1 MSEPVSSCGLREV
14 AALRSDV
21 DQDRDVLDLEEIRQ
35 AIDGLTTVE
44 LVRLRKAGRI
54 YAVGLACDVDDLI
67 GEAVAAAIAGN
78 RRCRRDMMIVPFLVG
93 AMRSIAS
100 KTRVSAKRAG
110 EVISLD
116 ATGTDGRPMVAPP
129 ISHEPDVETLW
140 LREEDRKLRIEALEE
155 LFADDED
162 ALLMIWAD
170 LEETPKEEIKMQHD
184 IDDKAYA
191 TIRRRIRRKIE
202 RRFPDGWTA

>member
-1 MSEPVSSCGLREV
+1 MSEPVLSCGLREV

-21 DQDRDVLDLEEIRQ
+21 DQDRDVLDLEEMRQ
-35 AIDGLTTVE
+35 AIAGLTTVE

-54 YAVGLACDVDDLI
+54 YAVGLACDVDDLL

>member
-1 MSEPVSSCGLREV
+1 MSEPVLSCGLRVV
-14 AALRSDV
+14 ATLRSDV
-21 DQDRDVLDLEEIRQ
+21 DQYRDVLDLEEMRQ
-35 AIDGLTTVE
+35 AITGLTTVE

-54 YAVGLACDVDDLI
+54 YAVGLACDADDLL

-110 EVISLD
+110 EVVSLD
-116 ATGTDGRPMVAPP
+116 ATGTDGLPLVPP
-129 ISHEPDVETLW
+129 PVSREPDIETLQ

-155 LFADDED
+155 LFADDDD

-170 LEETPKEEIKMQHD
+170 LEEKSKEEIKMQLD

-191 TIRRRIRRKIE
+191 TIRRRVRRKIE
-202 RRFPDGWTA
+202 RRFPNGWTA

>member
-1 MSEPVSSCGLREV
+1 MSEPVLSCGLRLV

-21 DQDRDVLDLEEIRQ
+21 DQDRDVLDLEEMRQ

-67 GEAVAAAIAGN
+67 GEAIAAAIAGN
-78 RRCRRDMMIVPFLVG
+78 RRCKRDMRILPFLVG

-110 EVISLD
+110 EVVSLD
-116 ATGTDGRPMVAPP
+116 ATGTDGLPLVPP
-129 ISHEPDVETLW
+129 PVSREPDIETLQ

-155 LFADDED
+155 LFADDDD

-170 LEETPKEEIKMQHD
+170 LEETSKEEIKMQHD
-184 IDDKAYA
+184 IDDKTYA

-202 RRFPDGWTA
+202 RRFPNGWTA

>member
-1 MSEPVSSCGLREV
+1 MSEPVLSCGLRVV
-14 AALRSDV
+14 AAPRSDV
-21 DQDRDVLDLEEIRQ
+21 DQDRDVLDLEEMRQ
-35 AIDGLTTVE
+35 AISGLTTVE

-54 YAVGLACDVDDLI
+54 YAVGLACDADDLL

-78 RRCRRDMMIVPFLVG
+78 RRCRRDMMIMPFLVG

-100 KTRVSAKRAG
+100 KTRVSGKRAG
-110 EVISLD
+110 EVMSLD
-116 ATGTDGRPMVAPP
+116 ATGTDGLPLVPP
-129 ISHEPDVETLW
+129 PVSREPDIETLQ

-155 LFADDED
+155 LFADDDD

-170 LEETPKEEIKMQHD
+170 LEEKSKEEIKMQLD

-191 TIRRRIRRKIE
+191 TIRRRIRRRIE
-202 RRFPDGWTA
+202 RRFPNGWTA

>member
-1 MSEPVSSCGLREV
+1 MSEPVLSCGLRVV

-21 DQDRDVLDLEEIRQ
+21 DQDRDVLDLEEMRH
-35 AIDGLTTVE
+35 AISGLTTVE

-54 YAVGLACDVDDLI
+54 YAVGLVCDADDLL

-100 KTRVSAKRAG
+100 KTRVSTRRAG
-110 EVISLD
+110 EVVSLD
-116 ATGTDGRPMVAPP
+116 ATGTDGLPLVPP
-129 ISHEPDVETLW
+129 LVSREPDIETLQ

-155 LFADDED
+155 LFADDDD

-170 LEETPKEEIKMQHD
+170 LEEKSKEEIKMQLD

-191 TIRRRIRRKIE
+191 TIRRRIRRRIE
-202 RRFPDGWTA
+202 RRFPNGWTA

>member
-1 MSEPVSSCGLREV
+1 MSEPVLSCGLRVV

-21 DQDRDVLDLEEIRQ
+21 DQDRDVLDLEEMRQ
-35 AIDGLTTVE
+35 AISGLTTVE

-54 YAVGLACDVDDLI
+54 YAVGLACDADDLL

-78 RRCRRDMMIVPFLVG
+78 RRCRRDMMIAPFLVG

-100 KTRVSAKRAG
+100 KTRVSTKRAG
-110 EVISLD
+110 EVVSLD
-116 ATGTDGRPMVAPP
+116 ATGTDGLPLVPP
-129 ISHEPDVETLW
+129 PVSREPDIETLQ
-140 LREEDRKLRIEALEE
+140 LREEDRKLRIKALEE
-155 LFADDED
+155 LFADDDD

-170 LEETPKEEIKMQHD
+170 LEEKSKEEIKMQLD

-191 TIRRRIRRKIE
+191 TIRRRVRRKIE
-202 RRFPDGWTA
+202 RRFPNGWTA

>member
-1 MSEPVSSCGLREV
+1 MDL
-14 AALRSDV
+14 
-21 DQDRDVLDLEEIRQ
+21 DRDVLDLEEMRQ
-35 AIDGLTTVE
+35 AIEGLTTVE

-54 YAVGLACDVDDLI
+54 YAVGLACDADDLL
-67 GEAVAAAIAGN
+67 GEAVARAVAGS
-78 RRCRRDMMIVPFLVG
+78 RRCRRDMAIVPFLVG

-100 KTRVSAKRAG
+100 KTRRSAEREG
-110 EVISLD
+110 EVVSLD
-116 ATGTDGRPMVAPP
+116 ATGTDGRPVVAPP
-129 ISHEPDVETLW
+129 VSHEPDAETLW
-140 LREEDRKLRIEALEE
+140 LREEDMNLRIAALEE
-155 LFADDED
+155 LFADDDD

-202 RRFPDGWTA
+202 RRFPNGWTA

>member
-1 MSEPVSSCGLREV
+1 MSEPVLSCGLREV

-21 DQDRDVLDLEEIRQ
+21 DQDRDVLDLEEMRQ
-35 AIDGLTTVE
+35 AIAGLTTVE

-54 YAVGLACDVDDLI
+54 YTVGLACDADDLL

-100 KTRVSAKRAG
+100 KTRVSGKRAG
-110 EVISLD
+110 EVVSLD
-116 ATGTDGRPMVAPP
+116 ATGTDGLPLVPP
-129 ISHEPDVETLW
+129 PVSREPDIETLK
-140 LREEDRKLRIEALEE
+140 LRQEDRKLRIEALEE
-155 LFADDED
+155 LFGDDDD

-170 LEETPKEEIKMQHD
+170 LEEKSKEEIKMQLD

-191 TIRRRIRRKIE
+191 TIRRRIRRRIE
-202 RRFPDGWTA
+202 RRFPNGWTA

>member
-1 MSEPVSSCGLREV
+1 MSEPVLSCGLRVV

-21 DQDRDVLDLEEIRQ
+21 DQDRDVLDLEETRQ
-35 AIDGLTTVE
+35 AIAGLTTVE

-54 YAVGLACDVDDLI
+54 YAVGIACDADDLL

-100 KTRVSAKRAG
+100 KTRVSGKRAG
-110 EVISLD
+110 EVMSLD
-116 ATGTDGRPMVAPP
+116 ATGTDGLPLVPP
-129 ISHEPDVETLW
+129 PVSREPDIETLQ

-155 LFADDED
+155 LFADDDD

-170 LEETPKEEIKMQHD
+170 LEEKSKEEIKMQLD

-191 TIRRRIRRKIE
+191 TIRRRIRRRIE
-202 RRFPDGWTA
+202 RRFPNGWTA